1 MTDKQAAENP
11 VDEEIRTD
19 LRAASDGIMGIVESL
34 REIEGAKRG
43 HHPGSPEFLWYAERV
58 EELARVVLDLSAR
71 EREAA
76 QRAEAEPGVSSTTVE
91 DTSPPSIVELLDR
104 WRTAER
110 ELAAAAPDSPEAAAL
125 AAECDRARR
134 LYRRAVDSVS
144 VRATDEVELGKA

>member
-1 MTDKQAAENP
+1 MRDDHATANP

-34 REIEGAKRG
+34 REIEGAKRD

-76 QRAEAEPGVSSTTVE
+76 ERADAEPGVSPTTIE
-91 DTSPPSIVELLDR
+91 KTPPPSIVELLDR
-104 WRTAER
+104 WRAAER
-110 ELAAAAPDSPEAAAL
+110 ELAAAVPDSPEAVAL

-144 VRATDEVELGKA
+144 VRDRES

>member
-1 MTDKQAAENP
+1 MTENGNGVNP

-19 LRAASDGIMGIVESL
+19 LRAASDGIMGIVGSL
-34 REIEGAKRG
+34 REIEGAKRD
-43 HHPGSPEFLWYAERV
+43 HRPGSPEFLWYAERV

-76 QRAEAEPGVSSTTVE
+76 QRADAEPGVSPTTIE
-91 DTSPPSIVELLDR
+91 ETPPPSIVELLNQ
-104 WRTAER
+104 WRAAER
-110 ELAAAAPDSPEAAAL
+110 KLAAAPADSPEAAAL

-144 VRATDEVELGKA
+144 VRETDGTP